1 MAIGITGANNGYSR
15 KVADERF
22 IQTAGGTVTGNLTV
36 TGTLSTTL
44 LEALSANITVIDI
57 KQYEL
62 SGFNVQ
68 GNATVQGSVSAT
80 GRGSFGN
87 ISVADTTSAVGSG
100 LSGSA
105 LNIAQTWNTNLT
117 PTALSVN
124 VTDLSSNA
132 ASLLMDLQV
141 GGSRK
146 VRIDKNG
153 NIIFPQTATGI
164 WFSDNNVHGGI
175 RNNIY
180 GLGGFEIVANAQR
193 VAAFI
198 TGGFQVSNGKFI
210 GIRGDL
216 NLHTPPDTQF
226 TRDAAGVFAQRN
238 GLNPQ
243 ESRIYGT
250 YTDDSNYER
259 FFIKTNVGAT
269 SATQI
274 GLSAAGTGQNR
285 NLEFVAG
292 GSTRMTI
299 DATTGGTNFTNNIN
313 ANRISASNGFGL
325 NGNFIF
331 NESISGG
338 GIHFADASG
347 STAGGGYYVGLR
359 NVFTNPTSFERGGMR
374 WASNAFQIGTEKG
387 SAGGTARAMEFQT
400 DGTTRM
406 TILSSGN
413 VGIGTTSPTAKLDI
427 LDATLAGSGS
437 LSGSALNIDQT
448 WNTTGTPTAIKLN
461 VTDTASNAASLLMD
475 LRVGGVSRMRV
486 SKFGEVIAGNF
497 IRSSTGGDF
506 GLLSIGGDVFLRRDA
521 ANTLAQRNGLNQ
533 QESRIYGT
541 YSGAGADYRRL
552 ALKMST
558 AGVAQIVAE
567 GTGTGSADNRLEF
580 VTGGVT
586 RVTVSAAGA
595 FSTTI
600 NAQAPS
606 FNTVDG
612 LVQYGS
618 YQGSRLGGLDWKAAS
633 NTGLMVFT
641 GNFAQYIFLRN
652 SDGNVGI
659 GTTSPNEK
667 LTVVGNISATG
678 NINGTFTG
686 VFQVHPTGPTV
697 ITGGA
702 GRWLFNYFGTSR
714 YSLTDGEGLR
724 LHTSRGVH
732 WSSVSNDSLGTI
744 DTAITRLSSG
754 RLQITSG
761 TSGDYRDLNVRD
773 LIASGHLAAA
783 TKAFVIPHQTKPDK
797 QLQHGCLEGP
807 ENSVYIRGTTSES
820 TIVLPDY
827 WDWLVHEDSVTVT
840 VTPVG
845 KFQPLYVVSQD
856 NKKVVVGGVE
866 DKYNYTIYG
875 TRKDVPELKVEL
887 EK

>member
-80 GRGSFGN
+80 GDITVNQRLNFAGD
-87 ISVADTTSAVGSG
+87 ASG
-100 LSGSA
+100 A
-105 LNIAQTWNTNLT
+105 NNLFFRR
-117 PTALSVN
+117 N
-124 VTDLSSNA
+124 SSNNWTWG
-132 ASLLMDLQV
+132 SNGV
-141 GGSRK
+141 GEILG
-146 VRIDKNG
+146 ING
-153 NIIFPQTATGI
+153 NFITIPQDVIFSRAGI
-164 WFSDNNVHGGI
+164 TI
-175 RNNIY
+175 RNI
-180 GLGGFEIVANAQR
+180 GESVGATLLGEAADVLAQR
-193 VAAFI
+193 RRSGTAA
-198 TGGFQVSNGKFI
+198 
-210 GIRGDL
+210 
-216 NLHTPPDTQF
+216 
-226 TRDAAGVFAQRN
+226 
-238 GLNPQ
+238 Q
-243 ESRIYGT
+243 ESRIYST
-250 YTDDSNYER
+250 YTNASNYER

-285 NLEFVAG
+285 SLEFVTG
-292 GSTRMTI
+292 GSTIM
-299 DATTGGTNFTNNIN
+299 
-313 ANRISASNGFGL
+313 
-325 NGNFIF
+325 
-331 NESISGG
+331 SI
-338 GIHFADASG
+338 A
-347 STAGGGYYVGLR
+347 
-359 NVFTNPTSFERGGMR
+359 
-374 WASNAFQIGTEKG
+374 
-387 SAGGTARAMEFQT
+387 
-400 DGTTRM
+400 
-406 TILSSGN
+406 SSGN
-413 VGIGTTSPTAKLDI
+413 VGIGTGTPISKLHIQGAMAGGVDGADTVGLRLTNTNGGTWRISSGAGGINNGTFTIFQVGQPQFTGERFVITSAGNIGIGITNPTAKLDI
-427 LDATLAGSGS
+427 LDTTLAGSGS

-475 LRVGGVSRMRV
+475 LRVGGTRQLGV
-486 SKFGEVIAGNF
+486 SKGGAIFWRTGNRNTSLVPIPNGQLEFRDGSTLMLRIGNPDVLPHVAIGTNLTFGWTN
-497 IRSSTGGDF
+497 D
-506 GLLSIGGDVFLRRDA
+506 LSFSRDA
-521 ANTLAQRNGLNQ
+521 ANTLAQRNGLNA
-533 QESRIYGT
+533 QESRIYST
-541 YSGAGADYRRL
+541 YTDASNYERFFIKTNVGATSA
-552 ALKMST
+552 T
-558 AGVAQIVAE
+558 QIGLSAA
-567 GTGTGSADNRLEF
+567 GTGQNRNLEF
-580 VTGGVT
+580 VTGGAT
-586 RVTVSAAGA
+586 RMTVA
-595 FSTTI
+595 
-600 NAQAPS
+600 
-606 FNTVDG
+606 
-612 LVQYGS
+612 
-618 YQGSRLGGLDWKAAS
+618 
-633 NTGLMVFT
+633 
-641 GNFAQYIFLRN
+641 

-659 GTTSPNEK
+659 GAAASASFKLRVAGGNDNSLIVDNDGSQYSSMRLQHNGLHKANLTFNNASNEVDLWSVSTGTTLSLGTSNTARLDITSTGNVGIGTKSPNEK

-783 TKAFVIPHQTKPDK
+783 TKAFIIPHQTKPDK

-840 VTPVG
+840 VTSVG
-845 KFQPLYVVSQD
+845 KFQPLYVISQD